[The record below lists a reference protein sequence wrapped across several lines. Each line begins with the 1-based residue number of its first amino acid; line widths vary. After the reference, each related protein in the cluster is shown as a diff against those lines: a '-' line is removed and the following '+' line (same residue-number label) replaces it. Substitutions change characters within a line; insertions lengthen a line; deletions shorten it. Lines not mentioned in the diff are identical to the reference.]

1 MSKTLKQILIVSGL
15 MAVGLAFFNVLPVL
29 AQGTAG
35 TGGGFL
41 NPQDLPT
48 AVGQAGGSKTLR
60 ELAVTI
66 INYVLGFLGLIAV
79 AMIIYGGV
87 SYVTAAGEQ
96 NKVDNAKKV
105 IMYAIVG
112 LIIVILSYAI
122 VSTVLGAG
130 TGAAA

>member
-1 MSKTLKQILIVSGL
+1 MSKTLKQILIASGL
-15 MAVGLAFFNVLPVL
+15 MIIGLTIANIAPAL
-29 AQGTAG
+29 AQG

-41 NPQDLPT
+41 NPQDMPT

-87 SYVTAAGEQ
+87 SYVTAAGDQ
-96 NKVDNAKKV
+96 TKVDNAKKV
-105 IMYAIVG
+105 IMYAIIG
-112 LIIVILSYAI
+112 LVIVILSYAI
-122 VSTVLGAG
+122 VSAVLGAG
-130 TGAAA
+130 TGSAA